1 MEELNIDIKSF
12 FKDLACEYIHVCKSD
27 YLFKQGEGG
36 IAIYF
41 INEGAVKIIKGKSV
55 LWIAEKNELIGIS
68 SFFESQGDFKFS
80 AQACE
85 ELDAIRIEPDK
96 FKELLSA
103 NPAFGIKIIN
113 MLCERIKMTNERLRN
128 VLNQSSKSRLIS
140 EIVSISKRTS
150 SLKIEISTDE
160 LSQLIGISKR
170 LTRSILMDLEK
181 KMLVL
186 RSKNSLTIQDLKGL
200 NFTANNS

>member
-1 MEELNIDIKSF
+1 MKKLNLVI
-12 FKDLACEYIHVCKSD
+12 
-27 YLFKQGEGG
+27 G
-36 IAIYF
+36 ILIGIMILSCSNDDDRAQ
-41 INEGAVKIIKGKSV
+41 V
-55 LWIAEKNELIGIS
+55 AENELIGIS

-80 AQACE
+80 APACE

-160 LSQLIGISKR
+160 LSQLIVI
-170 LTRSILMDLEK
+170 
-181 KMLVL
+181 
-186 RSKNSLTIQDLKGL
+186 
-200 NFTANNS
+200 

>member
-113 MLCERIKMTNERLRN
+113 MLCERIKMTNE
-128 VLNQSSKSRLIS
+128 LNGHIVDLATDPFGYYLLIS
-140 EIVSISKRTS
+140 IF
-150 SLKIEISTDE
+150 
-160 LSQLIGISKR
+160 
-170 LTRSILMDLEK
+170 K
-181 KMLVL
+181 KTGV
-186 RSKNSLTIQDLKGL
+186 
-200 NFTANNS
+200 